1 MEQSITIEEY
11 KQQMH
16 RMLKMLYPSITNY
29 ELDLAIQYSI
39 DKRFKNVDITVN
51 NNYKRRTVNTTLLE
65 VSDIIKTQQPIITA
79 YGVMF
84 KRHKKDYNTP
94 FYNLL
99 ETFITNRTK
108 FKNKMFEYPK
118 GTEDFQKY
126 NLLQLLAKIDCN
138 AVYGILGQ
146 YSSMIYNLYLAQSV
160 TFQGRACISAAIL
173 FFESFSI
180 FESLI

>member
-84 KRHKKDYNTP
+84 KRHGTVPNPLMKMIAGFINDRKKLKKQM
-94 FYNLL
+94 F
-99 ETFITNRTK
+99 K
-108 FKNKMFEYPK
+108 FPK
-118 GTEDFQKY
+118 GSDDYEKY
-126 NLLQLLAKIDCN
+126 NLLQLLEKLN
-138 AVYGILGQ
+138 ANG
-146 YSSMIYNLYLAQSV
+146 
-160 TFQGRACISAAIL
+160 
-173 FFESFSI
+173 
-180 FESLI
+180 LI

>member
-51 NNYKRRTVNTTLLE
+51 NNYKRKTVNTTLLD

-79 YGVMF
+79 SV
-84 KRHKKDYNTP
+84 DLP
-94 FYNLL
+94 
-99 ETFITNRTK
+99 I
-108 FKNKMFEYPK
+108 P
-118 GTEDFQKY
+118 
-126 NLLQLLAKIDCN
+126 ISPVN
-138 AVYGILGQ
+138 ANV
-146 YSSMIYNLYLAQSV
+146 LYLADFNGS
-160 TFQGRACISAAIL
+160 G
-173 FFESFSI
+173 
-180 FESLI
+180 